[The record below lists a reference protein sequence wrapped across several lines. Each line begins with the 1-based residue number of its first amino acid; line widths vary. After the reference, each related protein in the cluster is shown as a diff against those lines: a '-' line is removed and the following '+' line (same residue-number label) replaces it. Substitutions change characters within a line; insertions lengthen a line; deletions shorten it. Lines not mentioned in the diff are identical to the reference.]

1 MKALTGIGIAGAFS
15 ALLLSV
21 LMEGGN
27 PAAFISI
34 PAFIVVFGGT
44 AAATAASS
52 RPENFMSIPKLAV
65 LALKGQEVDMET
77 SAQQMIR
84 LAEKARREGLLAL
97 ENDLRSIDDAY
108 LRKGLQLIVDGAPSE
123 LVEEVLQAEMDVMG
137 MRHGRGANV
146 FTIAGGFAPTLG
158 ILGTVL
164 SLVHVLS
171 NLSSP
176 GELGHAIAGAFLAT
190 LYGVGSANLI
200 FLPIG
205 NKLKSM
211 SEDESDRRAMLL
223 EAILSIQAGGNP
235 RLLGEKLEAFLPP
248 DRREKAQPLRA
259 VKETSEPEVAPAEPE
274 APAEGKPEPEEA
286 AA

>member
-1 MKALTGIGIAGAFS
+1 MKALTGIGIAGAFT

-21 LMEGGN
+21 LMDGGN
-27 PAAFISI
+27 PVAFISI
-34 PAFIVVFGGT
+34 PAFIVVIGGT

-52 RPENFMSIPKLAV
+52 RPENFMAIPKLAI
-65 LALKGQEVDMET
+65 LALKGNEIDMET

-123 LVEEVLQAEMDVMG
+123 LVEEVLQAEMDIMG
-137 MRHGRGANV
+137 LRHGRGANV
-146 FTIAGGFAPTLG
+146 FAIAGGFAPTLG

-164 SLVHVLS
+164 GLVHVLG

-176 GELGHAIAGAFLAT
+176 GELGKSIAGAFLAT

-248 DRREKAQPLRA
+248 DRRGKAQPLRA
-259 VKETSEPEVAPAEPE
+259 VKEESPEPTAA
-274 APAEGKPEPEEA
+274 APEEA
-286 AA
+286 APEEAAPEEEAA

>member
-1 MKALTGIGIAGAFS
+1 MKALTGIGIVSAFA
-15 ALLLSV
+15 ALLISV
-21 LMEGGN
+21 MMEGGN

-52 RPENFMSIPKLAV
+52 RPENFVSIPKLAI
-65 LALKGQEVDMET
+65 LALKGNEIDMGT

-97 ENDLRSIDDAY
+97 ENDLRNIDDAY

-123 LVEEVLQAEMDVMG
+123 LVEEVLQAEMDIMG
-137 MRHGRGANV
+137 LRHGRGANV

-164 SLVHVLS
+164 GLVHVLG

-176 GELGHAIAGAFLAT
+176 NELGKSIAGAFLAT

-205 NKLKSM
+205 NKLKAM

-259 VKETSEPEVAPAEPE
+259 VKESPAPTAITPEEATPE
-274 APAEGKPEPEEA
+274 EAAPEEA